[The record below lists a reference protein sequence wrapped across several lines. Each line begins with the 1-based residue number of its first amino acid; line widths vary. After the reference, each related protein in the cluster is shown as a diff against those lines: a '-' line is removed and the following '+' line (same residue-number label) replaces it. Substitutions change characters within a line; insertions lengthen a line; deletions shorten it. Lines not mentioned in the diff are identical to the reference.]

1 MEHAHPYFGLW
12 ECGHRK
18 IHHNPLEEG
27 GSHRTAMRLEK
38 PTHEVVK
45 TSLQTKEEVG
55 VRRLADINNCAVGKN
70 QVEADDG
77 VEGKTVLASLV
88 AVSYW

>member
-1 MEHAHPYFGLW
+1 MEHAYPYFGLW
-12 ECGHRK
+12 ECGHRQTR
-18 IHHNPLEEG
+18 HNSLEEG
-27 GSHRTAMRLEK
+27 KSRRTVMRSER

-55 VRRLADINNCAVGKN
+55 VGRLADISNRAVGKN

-77 VEGKTVLASLV
+77 VDGKPILTSLV
-88 AVSYW
+88 AVPYR